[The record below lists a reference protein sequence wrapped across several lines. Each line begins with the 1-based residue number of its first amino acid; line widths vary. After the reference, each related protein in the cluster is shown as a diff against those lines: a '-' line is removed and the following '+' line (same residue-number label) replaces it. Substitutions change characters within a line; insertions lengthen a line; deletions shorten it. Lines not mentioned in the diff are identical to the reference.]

1 MKTPVVLINLLLLFL
16 SASLTSRIIPG
27 KERVFTQSEKGIT
40 LKGFSESPYFEEQI
54 LNLEIYNGI
63 KIEINAPAAKIF
75 DRDKKVM
82 LIFYALPNMNNIEE
96 TIGRQKSPGLDWHY
110 DIQQIGAQVRFL
122 RNLVTDRNIVIAYLE
137 SPEESWQW
145 WRMKHPGE
153 DFIFRKVVDSVAN
166 IFRNFSTD
174 IVLDGHSG
182 GGSFVFGYIN
192 SVNNI
197 PRKIKRIAFLDSEY
211 DYSDSLNHGEKI
223 SRWLKSKPDHF
234 LCSIAY
240 DDRDVIINGKDIGTI
255 NGGTF
260 FRSRL
265 MEQRLAKDFHFINED
280 DSLFIKYTAL
290 NGRIKFFLKRNPDHL
305 MWHTLL
311 VEKNGFIESI
321 LSGTKY
327 ENEGYQLW
335 GWRAY
340 SQYIQ
345 P

>member
-1 MKTPVVLINLLLLFL
+1 MKNSEVKIIFIFLFL
-16 SASLTSRIIPG
+16 SAAASFGMTSVNKNMPAHAEG
-27 KERVFTQSEKGIT
+27 GVT
-40 LKGFSESPYFEEQI
+40 LKGFSESPFFNEQI
-54 LNLEIYNGI
+54 LRMEIYNGI
-63 KIEINAPAAKIF
+63 KIEVNAPAASIF
-75 DRDKKVM
+75 NCNKKVM
-82 LIFYALPNMNNIEE
+82 LIFYALPNMNTIDE
-96 TIGRQKSPGLDWHY
+96 TIGRQKVPGLDWHY

-122 RNLVTDRNIVIAYLE
+122 RNLIVNKNIVIAYLQ

-153 DFIFRKVVDSVAN
+153 DFIFKNIVDSVVN
-166 IFRNFSTD
+166 IFKNFSTE

-192 SVNNI
+192 SVN
-197 PRKIKRIAFLDSEY
+197 KIQNKITRLAFLDSDY
-211 DYSDSLNHGEKI
+211 DYSDSLKHGDKI
-223 SRWLKSKPDHF
+223 CNWLKAKQDHF
-234 LCSIAY
+234 LCVISY
-240 DDRDVIINGKDIGTI
+240 DDRHVIINGKDIGTI
-255 NGGTF
+255 EGGTF
-260 FRSRL
+260 RRSML
-265 MEQRLAKDFHFINED
+265 MEKRLARNFLFENES
-280 DSLFIKYTAL
+280 DSLFIKYAAL
-290 NGRIKFFLKRNPDHL
+290 KGRIKFFLKRNPDHL

-327 ENEGYQLW
+327 EDEGYQLW